1 MPPTGEVRMATVWVA
16 GWRAFWQ
23 AVPNVFRGRR
33 RRTFL
38 SVVALGLVTGV
49 AVSAIVY
56 RVGGP
61 GVGGS
66 PYLAVFICVF
76 AVTAAAAGAARVFSL
91 RDRTSQWWIAGT
103 HETTMKQVLAASQ
116 SGSLDT
122 VNPQDLTNAR
132 RAAELLTHSVPAT
145 IVSPLIAAV
154 GAIPLLVLAAAEGSG
169 WLVLIALCVFLA
181 QALEAVSGLLT
192 LGRATLITM
201 IATDRPTAR

>member
-1 MPPTGEVRMATVWVA
+1 MARVWVA
-16 GWRAFWQ
+16 GWRAFWR
-23 AVPNVFRGRR
+23 ALPNVFRGRR

-38 SVVALGLVTGV
+38 LVVVLGLVIGV
-49 AVSAIVY
+49 AVSALVY

-61 GVGGS
+61 AFGGS

-76 AVTAAAAGAARVFSL
+76 AVTAAAAGSARAFAR

-103 HETTMKQVLAASQ
+103 HETTMKQVLTASQ

-154 GAIPLLVLAAAEGSG
+154 GAIPLLVLGAAAGSG
-169 WLVLIALCVFLA
+169 WSVLIALCILLA

-201 IATDRPTAR
+201 TVTDRPAAR